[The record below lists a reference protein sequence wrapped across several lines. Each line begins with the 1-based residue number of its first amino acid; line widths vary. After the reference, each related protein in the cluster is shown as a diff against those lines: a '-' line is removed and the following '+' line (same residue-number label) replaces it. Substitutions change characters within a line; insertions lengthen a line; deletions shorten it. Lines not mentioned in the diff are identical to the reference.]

1 MMRFT
6 VRYIPL
12 SKIKPGLPV
21 GMTARLR
28 YLRHLMWDGLHL
40 IVVQKDRK
48 DGQYR
53 ILLGNDRY
61 EYLRNHTKK
70 LTAPCIVDESKL
82 GARLQNWL
90 QRFTRKPPTA
100 DPASASA
107 LKRLT
112 PSSWAI
118 VRAYLKEDHRFKQLS
133 RKQQAQVL
141 LLAVRHKQMVVSA
154 MKSKTDQLLASQ
166 INGKG

>member
-1 MMRFT
+1 MRFT

-12 SKIKPGLPV
+12 SQIKPGLPV

-40 IVVQKDRK
+40 IVVQRDRK

-70 LTAPCIVDESKL
+70 LTAPCIVNESKL
-82 GARLQNWL
+82 VAGLQNWL
-90 QRFTRKPPTA
+90 QRFSRKPPA
-100 DPASASA
+100 AEPASSA
-107 LKRLT
+107 FKRLT

-118 VRAYLKEDHRFKQLS
+118 MRAYLKEDHRFKQLS
-133 RKQQAQVL
+133 RRQQAQVL

-154 MKSKTDQLLASQ
+154 MKSKTDQLLDTQ